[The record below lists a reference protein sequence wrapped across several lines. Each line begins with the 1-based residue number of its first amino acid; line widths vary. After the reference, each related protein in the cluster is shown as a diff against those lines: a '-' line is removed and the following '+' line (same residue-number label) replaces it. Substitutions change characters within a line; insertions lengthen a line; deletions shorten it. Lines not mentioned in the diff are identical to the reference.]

1 MFARASLDDIVTG
14 TVDSDVTVHIITS
27 YFVCRTMK
35 TNIIHNNSLIDVDA
49 VEIITVDLSLTR
61 LTLKI

>member
-1 MFARASLDDIVTG
+1 
-14 TVDSDVTVHIITS
+14 
-27 YFVCRTMK
+27 MK

-61 LTLKI
+61 LTLKM